1 MFNNNYKQ
9 AMTTTVND
17 RLNDIFEKYINECYL
32 KLEDKD
38 DIWNQNVRAF
48 INYHDDIVSYDV
60 EEECK
65 IDDEDLEEVQEKGFQ
80 LFVGEKCA
88 NIDEDEFDGPNDI
101 STEEWEVIDNIILYY
116 YLTK

>member
-17 RLNDIFEKYINECYL
+17 RLNDIFDKYINECYL

-65 IDDEDLEEVQEKGFQ
+65 IDDEDLEDFPDLPELDDV
-80 LFVGEKCA
+80 
-88 NIDEDEFDGPNDI
+88 NSIP
-101 STEEWEVIDNIILYY
+101 
-116 YLTK
+116 